1 MQYYHNLAIAILSPS
16 IYLIFGVASLI
27 KNQKYKRI
35 VNSSSVTTQVFS
47 IGHSEKMVRKN
58 LREVFKFGKI
68 SEYTPFTYMYNLY
81 VKLKSTLS

>member
-16 IYLIFGVASLI
+16 IYLIFGVALFI

-47 IGHSEKMVRKN
+47 ISHSEKKVRKN

-68 SEYTPFTYMYNLY
+68 SEYTPITDMYNLY